1 MHKLLNLYLV
11 SIPSRPSWLPTWLPR
26 GTETHQALQGS
37 FLGLHINLIQGLQ
50 QIARSFVDILGLP
63 SGKHTKKILN
73 MAIYSGFNDLP
84 IKNGAFPK
92 LC

>member
-1 MHKLLNLYLV
+1 MTSHMT
-11 SIPSRPSWLPTWLPR
+11 PPAAPR
-26 GTETHQALQGS
+26 HTKPLQGS